1 MPIDSAISTLLQNG
15 LLGAIIVILGAV
27 VVYQYKQLNNEKL
40 ERLKDWQNGNMSNV
54 QALTEIR
61 ISIQRMLDLLTQAK
75 RDV

>member
-1 MPIDSAISTLLQNG
+1 MPIDSAISTLLQTG
-15 LLGAIIVILGAV
+15 LLGAIVVILGAV